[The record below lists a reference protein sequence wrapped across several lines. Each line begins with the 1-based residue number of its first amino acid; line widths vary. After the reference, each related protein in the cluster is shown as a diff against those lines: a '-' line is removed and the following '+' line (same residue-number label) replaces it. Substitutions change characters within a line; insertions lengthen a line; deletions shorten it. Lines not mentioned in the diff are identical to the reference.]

1 MSGDDRATPAPGV
14 ARPVENRP
22 VPSRVAMVQLS
33 PVDVVRELWE
43 RFERDGIQAALG
55 RIDDDVVYL
64 LQLGGGRV
72 IHGTAEV
79 RSVLSAMEGR
89 GVSFEARLDTLEGS
103 GDAVVASGTVWMQGP
118 EGDREGQY
126 YWVFHFA
133 GGRLRRLSVYGERDE
148 ALASLAALNAI
159 APPPP
164 EFAVA
169 VAVDEAR
176 AGERTLRPTGEL
188 DIGSAPKLERAL
200 LDGREPG
207 ERVVLDLAGL
217 EFIDSTGLR
226 VIVQAV
232 AAAASGGWELR
243 LRHGRRAV
251 RRVFEISGVADALP
265 FEDA

>member
-1 MSGDDRATPAPGV
+1 M
-14 ARPVENRP
+14 VE
-22 VPSRVAMVQLS
+22 LS

-55 RIDDDVVYL
+55 RVDDDVVYL
-64 LQLGGGRV
+64 LQLGAGRV

-79 RSVLSAMEGR
+79 RSVLSAMESR
-89 GVSFEARLDTLEGS
+89 GFSFEARLDTLEGS
-103 GDAVVASGTVWMQGP
+103 GDAVVASGTVWILGP
-118 EGDREGQY
+118 GGDREDQY
-126 YWVFHFA
+126 HWVFHFA
-133 GGRLRRLSVYGERDE
+133 GGRLRRLSIYGERDE

-169 VAVDEAR
+169 VDDAGG
-176 AGERTLRPTGEL
+176 GERTLRPTGEL
-188 DIGSAPKLERAL
+188 DIGTAPKLERAL
-200 LDGREPG
+200 LEGREPG
-207 ERVVLDLAGL
+207 DRVVLDLAGL

-226 VIVQAV
+226 VIVHAV
-232 AAAASGGWELR
+232 SAAADGGWELR